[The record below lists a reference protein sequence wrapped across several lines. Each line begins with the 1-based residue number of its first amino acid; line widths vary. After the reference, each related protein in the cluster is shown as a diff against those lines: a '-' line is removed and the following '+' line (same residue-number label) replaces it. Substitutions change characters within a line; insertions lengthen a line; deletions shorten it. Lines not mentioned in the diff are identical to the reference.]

1 MICHMDRQK
10 LPILPTVCMF
20 RKGRNEM
27 SSSRKFKTEVAD
39 LLHLIIH
46 SLYSNKEI
54 FLREL
59 ISNASDAIDKLRY
72 LTLTDD
78 SLKGFAFDPQID
90 ISFTEGDKRTL
101 TISDNGIGMDE
112 EDLNNNLG
120 TIASSGTRK
129 FLQSLTEDQKKDSNL
144 IGQFGVGFYSAF
156 MVASRIT
163 VITRKAGTENAYRWT
178 STGES
183 SYTIDDAERDSQGTT
198 ITLELNE
205 EGEQFANRW
214 TLDNLIKKY
223 SDNIAYP
230 IFLSYDQTHYDND
243 KKDENGESVKTVEH
257 KREQVNSASALWKR
271 PKSSIKDEEY
281 KEYYKN
287 SFYDSEDPL
296 FYIHTQA
303 EGATEYTT
311 LFFIPAKAPFDMY
324 YADYRPGVKLYVKRV
339 YITDDDKELLPTY
352 LRFVRGVID
361 SEDLPLNVSREIL
374 QENRVMMSI
383 RNASVKKL
391 LGEFKKIAEN
401 NPELY
406 EKFIAEYGRPL
417 KEGLYSD
424 YANRDTL
431 LDLVRY
437 KSSEGDG
444 YVSLK
449 QYKERMKEGQ
459 KAIYYITG
467 GKEDIL
473 RTSPLVAAY
482 KEKGYEVLLMCDDID
497 EIVVGTIGTYQDMPL
512 KAINKEES
520 IDDLKSEED
529 KKKEEDKKG
538 VAEKIKAALGDKV
551 KDVRVSSR
559 LSDAPAAVILS
570 NDDLSIQMQRMMRQL
585 GHDDTPEIKPLLEI
599 NPDSAVIRKIEDSQD
614 DGFIKAMSAVI
625 LDQALIAEG
634 VMPADSSEFVKNLTS
649 ILSV

>member
-1 MICHMDRQK
+1 M
-10 LPILPTVCMF
+10 
-20 RKGRNEM
+20 
-27 SSSRKFKTEVAD
+27 
-39 LLHLIIH
+39 
-46 SLYSNKEI
+46 
-54 FLREL
+54 
-59 ISNASDAIDKLRY
+59 
-72 LTLTDD
+72 
-78 SLKGFAFDPQID
+78 
-90 ISFTEGDKRTL
+90 
-101 TISDNGIGMDE
+101 
-112 EDLNNNLG
+112 
-120 TIASSGTRK
+120 
-129 FLQSLTEDQKKDSNL
+129 
-144 IGQFGVGFYSAF
+144 
-156 MVASRIT
+156 
-163 VITRKAGTENAYRWT
+163 
-178 STGES
+178 
-183 SYTIDDAERDSQGTT
+183 
-198 ITLELNE
+198 
-205 EGEQFANRW
+205 
-214 TLDNLIKKY
+214 
-223 SDNIAYP
+223 
-230 IFLSYDQTHYDND
+230 
-243 KKDENGESVKTVEH
+243 
-257 KREQVNSASALWKR
+257 
-271 PKSSIKDEEY
+271 
-281 KEYYKN
+281 
-287 SFYDSEDPL
+287 
-296 FYIHTQA
+296 
-303 EGATEYTT
+303 
-311 LFFIPAKAPFDMY
+311 
-324 YADYRPGVKLYVKRV
+324 KLYVKRV

-391 LGEFKKIAEN
+391 LGEFKKISEN

-467 GKEDIL
+467 GKEEIL

-585 GHDDTPEIKPLLEI
+585 GHDETPEIKPLLEI
-599 NPDSAVIRKIEDSQD
+599 NPDSAVIRKIEESQD
-614 DGFIKAMSAVI
+614 DGFVKALSAVI
-625 LDQALIAEG
+625 LDQALLAEG
-634 VMPADSSEFVKNLTS
+634 VMPSDSSQFVKNLTS

>member
-1 MICHMDRQK
+1 MSLGRAFAVADF
-10 LPILPTVCMF
+10 LPRLYVLEG
-20 RKGRNEM
+20 RKEM
-27 SSSRKFKTEVAD
+27 SATRKFKTEVAD

-72 LTLTDD
+72 LTLTDE
-78 SLKGFAFDPQID
+78 SLKGFAFDPRID
-90 ISFTEGDKRTL
+90 ITFTEGTGRTL

-112 EDLNNNLG
+112 DDLNNNLG
-120 TIASSGTRK
+120 TIASSGTKK
-129 FLQSLTEDQKKDSNL
+129 FLASLSEDQKKDSNL

-163 VITRKAGTENAYRWT
+163 VISRKAGSDKAYKWM

-183 SYTIDDAERDSQGTT
+183 SYSIEEAERDGQGTT
-198 ITLELNE
+198 IILTLNE

-214 TLDNLIKKY
+214 TLENLIKKY

-230 IFLSYDQTHYDND
+230 IFLTYDQTNYDNE
-243 KKDENGESVKTVEH
+243 KKDANGEPVKTVER
-257 KREQVNSASALWKR
+257 KTEQINSASALWKR
-271 PKSSIKDEEY
+271 SKSGIKDEEY
-281 KEYYKN
+281 KEFYKN
-287 SFYDSEDPL
+287 TFYDSEDPL

-311 LFFIPAKAPFDMY
+311 LFFVPATAPFDMY

-339 YITDDDKELLPTY
+339 YITDDDKDLLPSY
-352 LRFVRGVID
+352 LRFVRGIID

-374 QENRVMMSI
+374 QENKVMMSI
-383 RNASVKKL
+383 RTASVKKL
-391 LGEFKKIAEN
+391 LGEFRKIAEN

-406 EKFIAEYGRPL
+406 AKFIAQYGRPL

-424 YANRDTL
+424 YANRDAL
-431 LDLVRY
+431 LELVRY
-437 KSSEGDG
+437 KSSESDG

-449 QYKERMKEGQ
+449 EYKERMKDGQ

-467 GKEDIL
+467 GKEDVL

-482 KEKGYEVLLMCDDID
+482 REKGYEVLIMGDDID
-497 EIVVGTIGTYQDMPL
+497 EIVVGMIGSYQDVPL

-520 IDDLKSEED
+520 IDDLKSDED

-538 VAEKIKAALGDKV
+538 VAEKIKAALGDRV

-559 LSDAPAAVILS
+559 LSDSPAAVILS
-570 NDDLSIQMQRMMRQL
+570 NEDMSIQMQRMMRQL
-585 GHDDTPEIKPLLEI
+585 GRSDLPEVKPLLEI
-599 NPDSAVIRKIEDSQD
+599 NPDSAVIRKIEESGD
-614 DGFIKAMSAVI
+614 DEFVKALSSVI
-625 LDQALIAEG
+625 LDQALLAEG
-634 VMPADSSEFVKNLTS
+634 VMPSDSADFVRNLTR

>member
-1 MICHMDRQK
+1 MSLGRAFGVADF
-10 LPILPTVCMF
+10 LPRLYVL
-20 RKGRNEM
+20 KGRKEM
-27 SSSRKFKTEVAD
+27 SATRKFKTEVAD

-72 LTLTDD
+72 LTLTDE
-78 SLKGFAFDPQID
+78 SLKGFAFDPRID
-90 ISFTEGDKRTL
+90 ITFTEGTGRTL

-112 EDLNNNLG
+112 DDLNNNLG
-120 TIASSGTRK
+120 TIASSGTKK
-129 FLQSLTEDQKKDSNL
+129 FLASLSEDQKKDSNL

-163 VITRKAGTENAYRWT
+163 VISRKAGSDKAYKWT

-183 SYTIDDAERDSQGTT
+183 SYSIEEAERDGQGTT
-198 ITLELNE
+198 IILTLNE

-214 TLDNLIKKY
+214 TLENLIKKY

-230 IFLSYDQTHYDND
+230 IFLTYDQTHYDNE
-243 KKDENGESVKTVEH
+243 KKDANGEPVKTVER
-257 KREQVNSASALWKR
+257 KTEQINSASALWKR
-271 PKSSIKDEEY
+271 SKSSIKDEEY
-281 KEYYKN
+281 KEFYKN
-287 SFYDSEDPL
+287 TFYDSEDPL

-303 EGATEYTT
+303 EGAAEYTT
-311 LFFIPAKAPFDMY
+311 LFFVPATAPFDMY

-339 YITDDDKELLPTY
+339 YITDDDKDLLPSY
-352 LRFVRGVID
+352 LRFVRGIID

-374 QENRVMMSI
+374 QENKVMMSI

-391 LGEFKKIAEN
+391 LGEFRKIADN

-406 EKFIAEYGRPL
+406 AKFIAQYGRPL

-424 YANRDTL
+424 YANRDAL
-431 LDLVRY
+431 LELVRY
-437 KSSEGDG
+437 KSSESDG

-449 QYKERMKEGQ
+449 EYKERMKDGQ

-467 GKEDIL
+467 GKEDVL

-482 KEKGYEVLLMCDDID
+482 REKGYEVLIMGDDID
-497 EIVVGTIGTYQDMPL
+497 EIVVGMIGSYQDVPL

-520 IDDLKSEED
+520 IDDLKSDED

-538 VAEKIKAALGDKV
+538 VAEKIKAALGDRV

-559 LSDAPAAVILS
+559 LSDSPAAVILS
-570 NDDLSIQMQRMMRQL
+570 NEDMSIQMQRMMRQL
-585 GHDDTPEIKPLLEI
+585 GRSDLPEVKPLLEI
-599 NPDSAVIRKIEDSQD
+599 NPDSAVIRKIEESGD
-614 DGFIKAMSAVI
+614 DEFVKALSSVI
-625 LDQALIAEG
+625 LDQALLAEG
-634 VMPADSSEFVKNLTS
+634 VMPSDSADFVRNLTR